1 MKNSSIGQAWL
12 VIVLSLCF
20 GGALAGVQ
28 TALEERIAG
37 NRLAE
42 TLGQIPHLVPGA
54 AAGTQKTVAGRTV
67 YSAEAEKGDPVGWVI
82 PCGGRGFADRIELL
96 LGVDATAK
104 VITGLYVLDQK
115 ETPGLGN
122 KIVESVWRN
131 QFVGKSTGEPLV
143 VSRAGRTG
151 SNQVDAVTGA
161 TISSESV
168 CAIINETMK
177 TMGKELVAAK

>member
-12 VIVLSLCF
+12 VILLSLCF

-42 TLGQIPHLVPGA
+42 TLGQIPALVPGA
-54 AAGTQKTVAGRTV
+54 IAGTRKTVAGRTV
-67 YSAEAEKGDPVGWVI
+67 YSAEAEKGVPVGWVI
-82 PCGGRGFADRIELL
+82 PCGGRGFVDRIELL
-96 LGVDATAK
+96 LGVDTTAT

-122 KIVESVWRN
+122 KIIEAVWRD
-131 QFVGKSTGEPLV
+131 QFSGKSARKPLV
-143 VSRAGRTG
+143 VTKAGKAG
-151 SNQVDAVTGA
+151 ANQIDAITGA

-168 CAIINETMK
+168 CAIINQTMK
-177 TMGKELVAAK
+177 TMGDKLVAVK